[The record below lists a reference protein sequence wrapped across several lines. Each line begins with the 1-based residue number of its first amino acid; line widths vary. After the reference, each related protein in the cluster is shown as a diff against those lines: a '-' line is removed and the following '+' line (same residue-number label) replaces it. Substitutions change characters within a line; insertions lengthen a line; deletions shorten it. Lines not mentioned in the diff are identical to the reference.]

1 MSQPVSTLTAE
12 GLAEIRANLP
22 DPSADLSRRERDAH
36 ALLAHVDHLTKGILD
51 LHVRHESIQ
60 CGVTADV
67 PHRHSSE
74 RRSGRPLLRRDLVC
88 TEPDGH
94 EGPHRDAICCYNFE
108 AFTDDASVVIT
119 GRRPLAKRDHS
130 SCAHCHTSWPCETV
144 ALITAPTE
152 GERDV

>member
-1 MSQPVSTLTAE
+1 MQTPEEFAWEVLASDDFVLTPHE
-12 GLAEIRANLP
+12 VLTDLVRA
-22 DPSADLSRRERDAH
+22 RDAEV
-36 ALLAHVDHLTKGILD
+36 AEGILD

-108 AFTDDASVVIT
+108 AFTDDGSVVIT

-130 SCAHCHTSWPCETV
+130 SCAHCLTSWPCETV
-144 ALITAPTE
+144 ALLNPPTE
-152 GERDV
+152 GENHP